1 MDSFYQERF
10 VGVWS
15 ETYIRKLLF
24 KSAMVLLIIGGLNWL
39 LFGLFDVN
47 LVSGIFGQSFM
58 ATLIY
63 ILVGISAVAIMFDR
77 DTYLPF
83 LGPMVAP
90 CSVLENRDPP
100 GATRE
105 VKVNVEPNVKVIYWA
120 AEPASEN
127 LEKLNSWK
135 QAYLDYQNAGV
146 TTSNGEGVAVLK
158 VRDPQAYR
166 VPLKG
171 RLSPH
176 VHYRVCGEAG
186 WMGKITTVFL
196 DQPKVEGFEDKK
208 TDKNYKVMNLADSA
222 ASIY

>member
-1 MDSFYQERF
+1 MDSAFYENRF

-15 ETYIRKLLF
+15 ETYVKKLLF
-24 KSAMVLLIIGGLNWL
+24 KVAMVLLIIGGLNWL

-47 LVSGIFGQSFM
+47 LVSGIFGKSFL

-63 ILVGISAVAIMFDR
+63 VLVGVSALVIMFDR

-105 VKVNVEPNVKVIYWA
+105 VKVIVSPNTKVIYWA
-120 AEPASEN
+120 AEPASAK
-127 LEKLNSWK
+127 LEKINSWK

-146 TTSNGEGVAVLK
+146 ATSNGDGVAILK
-158 VRDPQAYR
+158 IREPQGYK
-166 VPLKG
+166 VPFKG
-171 RLSPH
+171 ELAPH

-186 WMGKITTVFL
+186 WMGRINTAFL
-196 DQPKVEGFEDKK
+196 NQPVEGFEDKK
-208 TDKNYKVMNLADSA
+208 LDKNYKIVNLADTA
-222 ASIY
+222 ASLY